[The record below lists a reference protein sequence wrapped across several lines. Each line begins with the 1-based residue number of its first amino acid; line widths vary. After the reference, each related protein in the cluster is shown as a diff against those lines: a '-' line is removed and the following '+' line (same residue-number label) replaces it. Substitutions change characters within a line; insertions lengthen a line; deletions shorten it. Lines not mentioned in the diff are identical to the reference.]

1 MLWIT
6 VERPRRFG
14 VCIVYNDAIE
24 SSRYP
29 GEQNILDGAPIQNG
43 VKTTYS
49 VLFSTFPYV
58 RFHRS
63 VRLGD
68 GNNLKDGTWKI
79 VGYVMIM
86 YSL

>member
-6 VERPRRFG
+6 VERPRKFG

-43 VKTTYS
+43 VKATYS
-49 VLFSTFPYV
+49 VLFLHFHMFGSTGVYD
-58 RFHRS
+58 S
-63 VRLGD
+63 EMEI
-68 GNNLKDGTWKI
+68 T
-79 VGYVMIM
+79 
-86 YSL
+86 